1 MRSLKRG
8 GRVKTRARLISAK
21 KSYERRRKLSE
32 CKGLKAAQCR
42 HRTKCK
48 YAIGKKRSFCRNKTS
63 KRRLHRGGGKTSMR
77 TTGLIP
83 PGAGSATLTPTPQYK
98 PFF

>member
-1 MRSLKRG
+1 MRSFKKG
-8 GRVKTRARLISAK
+8 GRVKTRARLNSAK

-42 HRTKCK
+42 HRSKCK

-63 KRRLHRGGGKTSMR
+63 KRRSHKGGGKTSLR
-77 TTGLIP
+77 TTGLVP
-83 PGAGSATLTPTPQYK
+83 PGAGSATITPTPQYK

>member
-8 GRVKTRARLISAK
+8 GRVKTRAKLISAK

-48 YAIGKKRSFCRNKTS
+48 YAIGKRSFCRNK
-63 KRRLHRGGGKTSMR
+63 RLKEDYIKVRKTSMR

-83 PGAGSATLTPTPQYK
+83 PGAGSAT
-98 PFF
+98 